1 MPTADAKL
9 PEVKLQ
15 RSNERDCAVS
25 LLSVAAT
32 HPATHPATKPMAHR
46 GAPEPEEV
54 FLSSEALMPGPKK
67 EAETPFTDSETALVR
82 RRAAYARLSVESLN
96 AVC

>member
-25 LLSVAAT
+25 LLSVA
-32 HPATHPATKPMAHR
+32 ATHPATKPMAHR